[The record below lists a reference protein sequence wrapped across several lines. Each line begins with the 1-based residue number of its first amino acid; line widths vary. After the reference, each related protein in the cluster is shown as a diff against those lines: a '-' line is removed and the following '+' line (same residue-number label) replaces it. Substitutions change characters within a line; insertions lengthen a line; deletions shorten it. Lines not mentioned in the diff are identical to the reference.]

1 MKKRRD
7 PVMITTSLFKVI
19 QSELMKQG
27 FNEYVNQD
35 GNLVFFDE
43 DAQFMTKIL
52 NYDEDIKEIMVSL
65 FNGVSL
71 DDRENDEHF
80 KKIFLY
86 RFINRE
92 MNRQTIEAFKLELMS
107 TFLMNKTFIEQVYN
121 DLEKYITNENESEQI
136 NKQTVDGHTIGNNRQ
151 AFSDLPQSSVQLDL
165 NDDTMTTASD
175 NTISKNKQNN
185 NQETDGSTKNKSKSY
200 QLDQLLQS
208 STIWENVFELFDEKC
223 FLQVW

>member
-1 MKKRRD
+1 
-7 PVMITTSLFKVI
+7 MITTSLFKVI
-19 QSELMKQG
+19 QSELKKQG
-27 FNEYVNQD
+27 FNEYVDQD

-92 MNRQTIEAFKLELMS
+92 MNRQTIEAFKLELTS

-136 NKQTVDGHTIGNNRQ
+136 NKQTVDGNTIGNNRQ

>member
-1 MKKRRD
+1 
-7 PVMITTSLFKVI
+7 MITTSLFKVI

-136 NKQTVDGHTIGNNRQ
+136 NKQTVDGNTIGNNRQ